1 MEISQ
6 SLLGLMYVWAVLAG
20 VAWGVSYDVLR
31 LSRVVFGLSGRMTR
45 AARWKRTCRSVVLFS
60 QDVLFGLIGGM
71 TLVLLLYYTNDGQ
84 FRGLAVIGMI
94 SGFFVYHHTLGRL
107 IRLCTDWL
115 VAQIKRLIRW
125 IGRCLC
131 WPFRFLYR
139 VYCRTVGKRLAAA
152 REKRRR
158 IRDEARTLRLSEQYV
173 QQASCGFG
181 LGGAD
186 MNEEYSAVRKTDG
199 KK

>member
-71 TLVLLLYYTNDGQ
+71 MGGDISKETLMELNAELNKVP
-84 FRGLAVIGMI
+84 V
-94 SGFFVYHHTLGRL
+94 
-107 IRLCTDWL
+107 
-115 VAQIKRLIRW
+115 K
-125 IGRCLC
+125 
-131 WPFRFLYR
+131 
-139 VYCRTVGKRLAAA
+139 
-152 REKRRR
+152 
-158 IRDEARTLRLSEQYV
+158 
-173 QQASCGFG
+173 
-181 LGGAD
+181 
-186 MNEEYSAVRKTDG
+186 
-199 KK
+199 